1 MNFALLYFYI
11 CGCIFS
17 FSISGCYVNAHVV
30 NGNVTC
36 ENHLPDAFGEY
47 SVGYNEKCDLSC
59 KSGYVSVFQKEA
71 LCQNGRLTPR
81 LDCVRPDALL
91 LLAGR
96 SDTHGVLNT
105 VELVTKRGVCRGA
118 VPALPAMRWRMIAE
132 SIDKEHVMACGGVNI
147 FGDPKK
153 HCWTLG
159 FAEEPF
165 WSESPNMLVARDAAA
180 WALEGNFLIVLGGS
194 LGKLNG
200 YTDSVE
206 LHNVKSR
213 QWVEGPR
220 MSSSRYSHCAVGL
233 GNGSI
238 ITTGGYGG
246 LDQVER
252 LDVDT
257 GKWWRLPELNPV
269 RAQHG
274 CAIVDLDGEQGVLVV
289 GGDSGGTRLK
299 DVRFLSLERPE
310 SGWRKVADLNT
321 ARWGRPGV
329 AMVGGRITVAAGWDG
344 VRDLSTVEYYDE
356 KRQRWRL
363 TASRLQYERRWPAST
378 PISLS
383 LFPKCA
389 QKRER

>member
-1 MNFALLYFYI
+1 M
-11 CGCIFS
+11 
-17 FSISGCYVNAHVV
+17 
-30 NGNVTC
+30 
-36 ENHLPDAFGEY
+36 
-47 SVGYNEKCDLSC
+47 
-59 KSGYVSVFQKEA
+59 FQKEA
-71 LCQNGRLTPR
+71 ICDDGRLTPR

-105 VELVTKRGVCRGA
+105 VELVTARGVCRGA
-118 VPALPAMRWRMIAE
+118 VPTLPAMRWRMIAE
-132 SIDKEHVMACGGVNI
+132 SIDKDHVLACGGVNI

-153 HCWTLG
+153 DCWILG
-159 FAEEPF
+159 FNPEPN
-165 WSESPNMLVARDAAA
+165 WEKASNMLVARDAAA
-180 WALEGNFLIVLGGS
+180 WAMDGNLLIVLGGS

-206 LHNVKSR
+206 IHNVLTKEWS
-213 QWVEGPR
+213 EGPR

-238 ITTGGYGG
+238 IVTGGYGG
-246 LDQVER
+246 LDVTER
-252 LDVDT
+252 LDIDT
-257 GKWWRLPELNPV
+257 GKWWPLPELNPV

-274 CAIVDLDGEQGVLVV
+274 CAMVDLNGEPGVLVV

-299 DVRFLSLERPE
+299 DVRFLPIDRPE
-310 SGWRKVADLNT
+310 VGWQKVADLNT

-344 VRDLSTVEYYDE
+344 VRDLDTVEYYDE
-356 KRQRWRL
+356 KRRRWRN
-363 TASRLQYERRWPAST
+363 TASRLQFERRWPAST

-389 QKRER
+389 QKRE

>member
-1 MNFALLYFYI
+1 MILIYN
-11 CGCIFS
+11 S
-17 FSISGCYVNAHVV
+17 FFSGCYVNAKVS
-30 NGNVTC
+30 NGNITC
-36 ENHLPDAFGEY
+36 TDYVPDIFGEY
-47 SVGYNEKCDLSC
+47 SVGHGDKCDLSC
-59 KSGYVSVFQKEA
+59 KSGYVSVFQKES
-71 LCQNGRLTPR
+71 LCQNGRMTPR

-105 VELVTKRGVCRGA
+105 VELVTNRGVCRGA
-118 VPALPAMRWRMIAE
+118 VPTLPAMRWRMIAE
-132 SIDKEHVMACGGVNI
+132 SIDKEHVLACGGVNI

-153 HCWTLG
+153 DCWLLG
-159 FAEEPF
+159 FSPEPN
-165 WSESPNMLVARDAAA
+165 WTTATDMLVARDAAA
-180 WALEGNFLIVLGGS
+180 WAMDGNLLIVLGGS

-206 LHNVKSR
+206 IHNVHTR
-213 QWVEGPR
+213 QWVEGPQ

-233 GNGSI
+233 GNGSVI
-238 ITTGGYGG
+238 VTGGYGG
-246 LDQVER
+246 LGLTER
-252 LDVDT
+252 LDIDT
-257 GKWWRLPELNPV
+257 GKWWPLPELNPV

-299 DVRFLSLERPE
+299 DVRFLPIERPE
-310 SGWRKVADLNT
+310 AGWRKVADLNT

-344 VRDLSTVEYYDE
+344 VRDLDTVEYYDE
-356 KRQRWRL
+356 KRRSWRR
-363 TASRLQYERRWPAST
+363 TASRLQFDRRWPAST